1 MSTVSSQFYFLPV
14 DLLTEIMLPITTFK
28 INSIQAN
35 IAVQSS
41 LTKCDE
47 KLIWMKRGKRQ
58 KKHSGKYLKRVNLT
72 TSYLKA

>member
-35 IAVQSS
+35 IAVESS
-41 LTKCDE
+41 LTKSDE
-47 KLIWMKRGKRQ
+47 KLIWMKRGRDKR
-58 KKHSGKYLKRVNLT
+58 KIP
-72 TSYLKA
+72 

>member
-28 INSIQAN
+28 INSIQAD

-41 LTKCDE
+41 LTKSDE
-47 KLIWMKRGKRQ
+47 KLIWMKRGRDKRNIP
-58 KKHSGKYLKRVNLT
+58 GNI
-72 TSYLKA
+72 LKAWILL